1 MKESTLTEK
10 AFSIIV
16 PIALMCAAFMAG
28 VLLWEYMAMAN
39 FTGVIP

>member
-1 MKESTLTEK
+1 MNTATLTDK
-10 AFSIIV
+10 MFSATILTV
-16 PIALMCAAFMAG
+16 LLCAAFMSG

>member
-10 AFSIIV
+10 MFAVSIAV
-16 PIALMCAAFMAG
+16 ALMCGAFMTG